1 MANQYTIIIV
11 YVLLCLFTGFIGRNR
26 KWTFWGYLWASM
38 LFSPVLGLLFLL
50 ASDPKPV
57 K

>member
-11 YVLLCLFTGFIGRNR
+11 YLLLCLFIGFLGRKR
-26 KWTFWGYLWASM
+26 KWAFWGYLWASL
-38 LFSPVLGLLFLL
+38 LFSPFLGLLFLL
-50 ASDPKPV
+50 ASDPKTS